1 MKKLLSPFLF
11 VISLISLHSF
21 AQDNPLFSH
30 LPLEATSVF
39 QINVPALVS
48 KIPWQDLMGKMP
60 MKPKDASQQ
69 KMMDILKNPFATG
82 INITKD
88 FFITE
93 TGKSGPDS
101 VTITSIIFHLA
112 DSAKFVAFMTKQEP
126 GIRFFNL
133 PKGRTA
139 GKGEYGVAWDKDL
152 AVVTMIKPDTGTF
165 YTAPYPPAPKGK
177 TAPAPKKH
185 PAGNYAMLA
194 ARKSLAALKG
204 FDGTFFTTDANFKA
218 SFSDDADMHAWA
230 PQGAGLG
237 MLTKNLM
244 RKSPMGNQGLGKV
257 MGMHQSGVHIL
268 TSLRFETGK
277 VVLKSQA
284 TYSPDTMAMYAK
296 FIGKPL
302 NTDLIAHLPKGR
314 LLGMINFHF
323 NPGAIGETLV
333 KGKNREKIDSML
345 ASKGLTLDDISRAFQ
360 GDILIAGLTPDG
372 QPGDSTGKSK
382 HPSVYLILNINDMT
396 AFTRL
401 AVKTKL
407 MKDPAAASGDSTAT
421 EPSLLDKMKMA
432 YTIKDNILVL
442 STSKANADGYFSNT
456 EKGSTDFIPSLV
468 KSNPFSLLI
477 NLKVV
482 GDLFLSMS
490 KGQESQ
496 TDRDKKIRQVLDT
509 LDTFIIAGGE
519 IQDGKVQT
527 TIELKMT
534 NSSENSLKGLI
545 KLMQ

>member
-11 VISLISLHSF
+11 VISFISLHSF

-30 LPLEATSVF
+30 LPPEATSVF
-39 QINVPALVS
+39 QINVPALAS

-88 FFITE
+88 FFITA
-93 TGKSGPDS
+93 TDKSGPDS

-177 TAPAPKKH
+177 AAPAPKKH

-204 FDGTFFTTDANFKA
+204 FDGSFYTTDATFKA
-218 SFSDDADMHAWA
+218 GFSDDADMHAWA

-237 MLTKNLM
+237 MLAKSLM

-257 MGMHQSGVHIL
+257 MGMHQRSVHIL

-277 VVLKSQA
+277 VTIKSQA
-284 TYSPDTMAMYAK
+284 TYPPDTMAMYAK

-302 NTDLIAHLPKGR
+302 NTDLIAHLPKGK
-314 LLGMINFHF
+314 LLGMISFHF
-323 NPGAIGETLV
+323 NPGAIGDIT

-345 ASKGLTLDDISRAFQ
+345 APKGLTLEDISRAFQ
-360 GDILIAGLTPDG
+360 GDFLVAGLIPDG
-372 QPGDSTGKSK
+372 QPDDSTGKSK
-382 HPSVYLILNINDMT
+382 QPSVYIVTTINDMQ
-396 AFTRL
+396 AFTKL

-421 EPSLLDKMKMA
+421 EPNLLDKMKMA

-442 STSKANADGYFSNT
+442 STSKANADGYAGNT
-456 EKGSTDFIPSLV
+456 DKRSTDFIPALV
-468 KSNPFSLLI
+468 KSNPVSLLI

-482 GDLFLSMS
+482 GDLVLKMS

-496 TDRDKKIRQVLDT
+496 ADRDKKIRQVLDT

-534 NSSENSLKGLI
+534 NSSENSLKSLI